1 MKLYGYW
8 TSNPQ
13 KVRLALEEMGEPY
26 EYVNLDLSQRANKT
40 PEFKALNPRQ
50 KVPVLVDGDA
60 VLWSRGLH
68 WLI

>member
-26 EYVNLDLSQRANKT
+26 EYVNLDLSQRAGKDPNSRTRTAHPFPPK
-40 PEFKALNPRQ
+40 PVGLSEDYSSNNHKA
-50 KVPVLVDGDA
+50 
-60 VLWSRGLH
+60 SF
-68 WLI
+68 